1 MSPGTTAAAVTA
13 KPPHRVGFFGSGLKF
28 VKRASRLRAAA
39 TRSAVVV
46 ARVSVPL
53 ACAAADEKTKFEQ
66 LFLMCRIRT
75 TTDQTK

>member
-53 ACAAADEKTKFEQ
+53 ACAAADEKTNFE
-66 LFLMCRIRT
+66 FLMCRIRT